1 MAVFSKAW
9 LLHSLRMEKVRKTML
24 YDEKISSEVLR
35 SIATKAG
42 KAFKMKTKLTLGITH
57 SLVRDYLFGIF

>member
-1 MAVFSKAW
+1 
-9 LLHSLRMEKVRKTML
+9 ML